1 MAVVV
6 SEIAVDASDVEIGGV
21 FEVDVGVVVDGV
33 VVDGVVVYRNT
44 QKVCDVC
51 CQIGS

>member
-33 VVDGVVVYRNT
+33 VVYRNT